1 MSTVRTAVLLDEKVN
16 EDIQNAIY
24 KPRKHPGVMKYKNV
38 QLPIEY
44 IKAMENSIQDFP
56 IKKLVNDGQELNR
69 YLAGRH
75 PPPTQLERRDKYEQI
90 RLKILE
96 KSKYKFTDDMP
107 EEERVKQEKFL
118 HNEIMVKCNKQIYG
132 WKPMSYDDL
141 GALTYM
147 FGRSAQEY
155 AVLVRI
161 FGEIYDRV
169 LDFKPKSFLDF
180 GSGVGTGTWAVN
192 HFWKS
197 NIFEYFCVDSS
208 SSMNDLAD
216 IILKGGRGNKLNPIK
231 GISYR
236 QFLPAAREIR
246 YDIVL
251 CAYTLFEMSTPELR
265 LEKLVKLWNKTEQFL
280 VIVEMGTNAGFRL
293 ISEARDFLLQY
304 DAEIF
309 APCPHSKPCP
319 RFMTDETPCN
329 FEVKYSTIPLAAVS
343 QIKTERFSYIVLRK
357 KAISDSSTDVLTKK
371 KLRQKLNRFSSEREE
386 SIRNLNIDKKEST
399 SDEVNVKSDEEVY
412 DDKGDSVTCTW
423 PRIVRPTLVRSKHTV
438 CRMCTSDGQLKEVVV
453 TAAKHGKT
461 AYHCVRSSKWGDL
474 LPVTLTEVEKKSR
487 FSHSDNETDE

>member
-1 MSTVRTAVLLDEKVN
+1 MFFMSTVRTAVLLDEKVN

-169 LDFKPKSFLDF
+169 PDFKPKSFLDF

-357 KAISDSSTDVLTKK
+357 KAISDSSTD
-371 KLRQKLNRFSSEREE
+371 
-386 SIRNLNIDKKEST
+386 
-399 SDEVNVKSDEEVY
+399 
-412 DDKGDSVTCTW
+412 GDSVTCTW